1 MCGARREGRRGSAMQ
16 RLDVAV
22 LGGGVAGLTAAYL
35 LRDRELE
42 VFDSAS
48 HVGGRTRSLQQ
59 PDGIWLNTGA
69 QYVSTDR
76 IKVVELA
83 DAVGAR
89 LITDDNLEE
98 YWRGLYPP
106 DPDERSEI
114 ESAIER
120 ITSEQMHR
128 RPATLTELD
137 DQPFDHWLGDVSPS
151 THRFFDRWCQIMNSG
166 SSVEISLYGAMWLW
180 GDQRIT
186 PWIDKP
192 VPRHDRGDCVFD
204 GGTNEFTKALA
215 RASGGRVSLRSRV
228 RSVRADDGGYTI
240 DVEDDRGGRQV
251 WARHVV
257 SAVPAPV
264 AAEVITDLPGWKTQA
279 LGALR
284 YGRFMTTNIVVSPK
298 GAKPSPYP
306 LTASRSDVVYNLDAF
321 VIKTPGNFDE
331 SGGCFHNIVGDPT
344 CRVVWDD
351 PDDTI
356 KTGTL
361 LELFRQKPQYR
372 ERVVRVEVQRW
383 LHGMPLYSVGR
394 MKTYDQLAEPVG
406 GIFFCGDYSWASNME
421 GAALS
426 GERAAAQVQRAS
438 A

>member
-1 MCGARREGRRGSAMQ
+1 MQ

-22 LGGGVAGLTAAYL
+22 LGAGVAGLTAAYL

-76 IKVVELA
+76 VKVVELA
-83 DAVGAR
+83 DAVGAQ

-114 ESAIER
+114 ESVIER

-128 RPATLTELD
+128 RPPTLPELD
-137 DQPFDHWLGDVSPS
+137 DQPFDQWLGDVSPS
-151 THRFFDRWCQIMNSG
+151 THRFYDRWCQIMNSG
-166 SSVEISLYGAMWLW
+166 SSVEISLYGALWLW
-180 GDQRIT
+180 GDQRST
-186 PWIDKP
+186 PWIDRP

-228 RSVRADDGGYTI
+228 RSVRSTDGGYTI
-240 DVEDDRGGRQV
+240 DVQDDTGSRQV
-251 WARHVV
+251 WARHIV

-264 AAEVITDLPGWKTQA
+264 AAEVVVDLPGWKRQA

-298 GAKPSPYP
+298 GAKPTSYP
-306 LTASRSDVVYNLDAF
+306 LTASRSDVVYNLDTF
-321 VIKTPGNFDE
+321 VIKTPGDFDE
-331 SGGCFHNIVGDPT
+331 RGGCFHNIVGDPT

-406 GIFFCGDYSWASNME
+406 GIFFCGDYTWASNME

>member
-1 MCGARREGRRGSAMQ
+1 MQ

-76 IKVVELA
+76 VKVVELA

-114 ESAIER
+114 ESVIER

-128 RPATLTELD
+128 RPATLPELD

-151 THRFFDRWCQIMNSG
+151 THRFYDRWCQIMNSG
-166 SSVEISLYGAMWLW
+166 SSVEISLYGALWLW
-180 GDQRIT
+180 GDQRST

-192 VPRHDRGDCVFD
+192 VPRHDHGDCVFD
-204 GGTNEFTKALA
+204 G
-215 RASGGRVSLRSRV
+215 R
-228 RSVRADDGGYTI
+228 
-240 DVEDDRGGRQV
+240 
-251 WARHVV
+251 
-257 SAVPAPV
+257 
-264 AAEVITDLPGWKTQA
+264 
-279 LGALR
+279 
-284 YGRFMTTNIVVSPK
+284 
-298 GAKPSPYP
+298 
-306 LTASRSDVVYNLDAF
+306 
-321 VIKTPGNFDE
+321 
-331 SGGCFHNIVGDPT
+331 GGCFHNIVGDPT

-361 LELFRQKPQYR
+361 LELYRQKPQFR
-372 ERVVRVEVQRW
+372 DRVVRVEVQRW

-406 GIFFCGDYSWASNME
+406 GIFFCGDYTWASNME

>member
-1 MCGARREGRRGSAMQ
+1 MQ

-22 LGGGVAGLTAAYL
+22 LGGGVAGLTTAYL

-42 VFDSAS
+42 VFDAAS
-48 HVGGRTRSLQQ
+48 HIGGRTRSLQQ

-76 IKVVELA
+76 VKVVELA

-89 LITDDNLEE
+89 LLTDDNLEE
-98 YWRGLYPP
+98 YWRGLYP
-106 DPDERSEI
+106 DNRDERSEI
-114 ESAIER
+114 ESVIER

-128 RPATLTELD
+128 RPATEPELD
-137 DQPFDHWLGDVSPS
+137 DQPFDQWLGDVSPA

-166 SSVEISLYGAMWLW
+166 SSVEISLYGALWLW
-180 GDQRIT
+180 GDQRST
-186 PWIDKP
+186 PWIDRP
-192 VPRHDRGDCVFD
+192 VPRHDRGDAVFD

-215 RASGGRVSLRSRV
+215 RGNGGRVSLRSRV
-228 RSVRADDGGYTI
+228 SQVRASDGGYAI
-240 DVEDDRGGRQV
+240 EIEDDHGLRQV

-264 AAEVITDLPGWKTQA
+264 AAEVIDGLPGWKRQA
-279 LGALR
+279 LGAVR
-284 YGRFMTTNIVVSPK
+284 YGRFMTTNIVVSPE
-298 GAKPSPYP
+298 GAKSTRYP

-321 VIKTPGNFDE
+321 VIRTPGDFDE
-331 SGGCFHNIVGDPT
+331 RGGCFHNIVGDPT
-344 CRVVWDD
+344 CRATWDD

-361 LELFRQKPQYR
+361 LELFRRQPKYR
-372 ERVVRVEVQRW
+372 DRVVRVEVQRW

-394 MKTYDQLAEPVG
+394 MKTFEQLAEPVG

-426 GERAAAQVQRAS
+426 GERAAAQVERS
-438 A
+438 ST

>member
-1 MCGARREGRRGSAMQ
+1 MQ

-76 IKVVELA
+76 VKVVELA

-114 ESAIER
+114 ESVIER
-120 ITSEQMHR
+120 ITTEQMHR
-128 RPATLTELD
+128 RPATLPELD
-137 DQPFDHWLGDVSPS
+137 DQPFDQWLGDVSPS
-151 THRFFDRWCQIMNSG
+151 THRFYDRWCQIMNSG
-166 SSVEISLYGAMWLW
+166 SSVEISLYGALWLW
-180 GDQRIT
+180 GDQRST
-186 PWIDKP
+186 PWIDRP

-228 RSVRADDGGYTI
+228 RSVVATDGGYII

-251 WARHVV
+251 WAKQVV
-257 SAVPAPV
+257 SAIPAPV
-264 AAEVITDLPGWKTQA
+264 AAEVIAGLPGWKRQA
-279 LGALR
+279 LGVLR

-298 GAKPSPYP
+298 GSKPASYP
-306 LTASRSDVVYNLDAF
+306 LTASRSDVVYNLDTF
-321 VIKTPGNFDE
+321 VIKTPGDFDE
-331 SGGCFHNIVGDPT
+331 RGGCFHNIVGDPT

-372 ERVVRVEVQRW
+372 DRVVRVEVQRW

-406 GIFFCGDYSWASNME
+406 GIFFCGDYTWASNME

-438 A
+438 S

>member
-1 MCGARREGRRGSAMQ
+1 MQ

-22 LGGGVAGLTAAYL
+22 LGAGVAGLTAAYL
-35 LRDRELE
+35 LRDRDLE

-76 IKVVELA
+76 VKVVELA

-106 DPDERSEI
+106 DPDERSEV
-114 ESAIER
+114 EGVIER
-120 ITSEQMHR
+120 ITEQQMHR
-128 RPATLTELD
+128 RPATLPELD
-137 DQPFDHWLGDVSPS
+137 DQPLDHWLGDVSPA

-166 SSVEISLYGAMWLW
+166 SSVEISLYGALWLW
-180 GDQRIT
+180 GDQRST

-215 RASGGRVSLRSRV
+215 RASGGRVSLRTRV
-228 RSVRADDGGYTI
+228 RSVRGSDGGYTI
-240 DVEDDRGGRQV
+240 DLEDDHGGRQV
-251 WARHVV
+251 WARQVV

-264 AAEVITDLPGWKTQA
+264 AAEVIDGLPGWKRQA

-298 GAKPSPYP
+298 GAPSSHYP
-306 LTASRSDVVYNLDAF
+306 LTASRSDVVYNLDTF
-321 VIKTPGNFDE
+321 VIKTPGDFDQR
-331 SGGCFHNIVGDPT
+331 GGCFHNIVGDPT

-372 ERVVRVEVQRW
+372 HRVVRVEVQRW

-406 GIFFCGDYSWASNME
+406 GIHFCGDYSWASNME

-426 GERAAAQVQRAS
+426 GDRAAAQVQRTS

>member
-1 MCGARREGRRGSAMQ
+1 MQ

-48 HVGGRTRSLQQ
+48 HIGGRTRSLQQ

-114 ESAIER
+114 ESVIER

-128 RPATLTELD
+128 RPPTLPELD
-137 DQPFDHWLGDVSPS
+137 DQPFDRWLGDASPS

-166 SSVEISLYGAMWLW
+166 SSVEISLYGALWLW
-180 GDQRIT
+180 GDQRTT

-264 AAEVITDLPGWKTQA
+264 AAEVIDDLPGWKRQA

-298 GAKPSPYP
+298 GAKPSSYP
-306 LTASRSDVVYNLDAF
+306 LTASRSDVAYNLDAF
-321 VIKTPGNFDE
+321 VIKTPGDFDE
-331 SGGCFHNIVGDPT
+331 LGGCFHNIVGDPT

-383 LHGMPLYSVGR
+383 PHGMPLYSVGR

-426 GERAAAQVQRAS
+426 GERAAGQLEQAFG
-438 A
+438 

>member
-1 MCGARREGRRGSAMQ
+1 MQ

-76 IKVVELA
+76 VKVVELA

-114 ESAIER
+114 ESVIER

-128 RPATLTELD
+128 RPATLPELD

-151 THRFFDRWCQIMNSG
+151 THRFYDRWCQIMNSG
-166 SSVEISLYGAMWLW
+166 SSVEISLYGALWLW
-180 GDQRIT
+180 GDQRST

-228 RSVRADDGGYTI
+228 SSVRADDGGYTI
-240 DVEDDRGGRQV
+240 DFEDDRGGRQV
-251 WARHVV
+251 WARQVV

-264 AAEVITDLPGWKTQA
+264 AAEVIADLPGWKTQA
-279 LGALR
+279 LGAIR

-298 GAKPSPYP
+298 GAKPSIYP

-321 VIKTPGNFDE
+321 VIKTPGDFDE

-438 A
+438 L

>member
-1 MCGARREGRRGSAMQ
+1 MQ

-22 LGGGVAGLTAAYL
+22 LGGGVAGLVAAYL

-42 VFDSAS
+42 VFDSAA
-48 HVGGRTRSLQQ
+48 HIGGRTRSLRQ

-114 ESAIER
+114 ESVIER

-128 RPATLTELD
+128 RPATLPELD
-137 DQPFDHWLGDVSPS
+137 DQPFDQWLGDVSPS
-151 THRFFDRWCQIMNSG
+151 THRFYDRWCQIMNSG
-166 SSVEISLYGAMWLW
+166 SSVEISLYGALWLW
-180 GDQRIT
+180 GDQRST

-215 RASGGRVSLRSRV
+215 RAGGDRVSLRARV

-240 DVEDDRGGRQV
+240 DVEDERGGRRV

-264 AAEVITDLPGWKTQA
+264 AAEVIADLPGWKTQA

-298 GAKPSPYP
+298 GAKPSSYP
-306 LTASRSDVVYNLDAF
+306 LTASRSDVLYNLDAF
-321 VIKTPGNFDE
+321 VIKTPGDFDE
-331 SGGCFHNIVGDPT
+331 HGGCFHNIVGDPT

-361 LELFRQKPQYR
+361 LELFRQKPQYH

-383 LHGMPLYSVGR
+383 PHGMPLYSVGR

-406 GIFFCGDYSWASNME
+406 GIFFCGDYTWASNME

-426 GERAAAQVQRAS
+426 GERAAAQVERAS
-438 A
+438 T

>member
-1 MCGARREGRRGSAMQ
+1 MQ

-76 IKVVELA
+76 VKVVELA

-106 DPDERSEI
+106 DPDERSEV
-114 ESAIER
+114 ESVIER

-128 RPATLTELD
+128 RPATLPELD
-137 DQPFDHWLGDVSPS
+137 DQPFDQWLGDVSTS
-151 THRFFDRWCQIMNSG
+151 THRFYDRWCQIMNSG
-166 SSVEISLYGAMWLW
+166 SSVEISLYGALWLW
-180 GDQRIT
+180 GDQRST
-186 PWIDKP
+186 PWIDRP

-228 RSVRADDGGYTI
+228 RSVRASDGGYTI

-251 WARHVV
+251 WAKHVV

-264 AAEVITDLPGWKTQA
+264 AAEVVADLPGWKEHA
-279 LGALR
+279 LGAVR

-298 GAKPSPYP
+298 GARPSSYP
-306 LTASRSDVVYNLDAF
+306 LTASRSDVVYNLDTF
-321 VIKTPGNFDE
+321 VIKTPGDFDE
-331 SGGCFHNIVGDPT
+331 RGGCFHNIVGDPT

-406 GIFFCGDYSWASNME
+406 GIFFCGDYTWASNME

-426 GERAAAQVQRAS
+426 GERAAAQVERAF

>member
-1 MCGARREGRRGSAMQ
+1 MQ

-35 LRDRELE
+35 LRDRDLE

-59 PDGIWLNTGA
+59 ADGIWLNTGA

-114 ESAIER
+114 ESVIER
-120 ITSEQMHR
+120 ITEQQMHR
-128 RPATLTELD
+128 RPATLPELD
-137 DQPFDHWLGDVSPS
+137 DQPFDQWLGDVSPA

-166 SSVEISLYGAMWLW
+166 SSVEISLYGALWLW
-180 GDQRIT
+180 GDQRST
-186 PWIDKP
+186 PWIDRP

-215 RASGGRVSLRSRV
+215 RAAGGRVSLRSCV
-228 RSVRADDGGYTI
+228 RSVRASDGGYTV
-240 DVEDDRGGRQV
+240 DVEDERGGRQV
-251 WARHVV
+251 WARQVV

-264 AAEVITDLPGWKTQA
+264 AAEVIDGLPGWKRRA
-279 LGALR
+279 LDALR
-284 YGRFMTTNIVVSPK
+284 YGRFMTINVVVSPK
-298 GAKPSPYP
+298 DARPTHHP

-321 VIKTPGNFDE
+321 VIKTPGDFDE
-331 SGGCFHNIVGDPT
+331 RGGCFHNIVGDPT

-351 PDDTI
+351 PDHTI
-356 KTGTL
+356 KTGVL
-361 LELFRQKPQYR
+361 RELFRQKPQYR

-383 LHGMPLYSVGR
+383 PHGMPLYSVGR

-406 GIFFCGDYSWASNME
+406 GVFFCGDYSWASNME

-426 GERAAAQVQRAS
+426 GERAAVQMQRTTA
-438 A
+438 

>member
-1 MCGARREGRRGSAMQ
+1 MQ

-76 IKVVELA
+76 VKVVELA

-98 YWRGLYPP
+98 YWRGLYPQ

-114 ESAIER
+114 ESVIER

-128 RPATLTELD
+128 RPATLPELD
-137 DQPFDHWLGDVSPS
+137 DQPFDQWLGDVSPS
-151 THRFFDRWCQIMNSG
+151 THRFYDRWCQIMNSG
-166 SSVEISLYGAMWLW
+166 SSVEISLYGALWLW
-180 GDQRIT
+180 GDQRST
-186 PWIDKP
+186 PWIDRP

-215 RASGGRVSLRSRV
+215 RAAGDRVSLRSRV
-228 RSVRADDGGYTI
+228 RSVQEADGGYTI

-264 AAEVITDLPGWKTQA
+264 AAEVIADLPGWKRQA

-298 GAKPSPYP
+298 GAKPSRYP
-306 LTASRSDVVYNLDAF
+306 LTASRSDVVYNLDTF
-321 VIKTPGNFDE
+321 VIRTPGDFDE
-331 SGGCFHNIVGDPT
+331 RGGCFHNIVGDPT

-361 LELFRQKPQYR
+361 RELFRQKPQYR

-406 GIFFCGDYSWASNME
+406 GIFFCGDYTWASNME